1 MRSKELN
8 MNTHTY
14 DTIIIGAGPAG
25 YELAGLLAEGGK
37 HVCLIEK
44 AEQRVGGTCLT
55 EGCVPAKHF
64 LESAGYIAKASHFES
79 CGVEMKLE
87 HFDMG
92 KLSSSTQNLIVQQ
105 QNGILTT
112 LRRQKV
118 EICYGTASFVDEE
131 TIQLAESGE
140 QYTAGQ
146 IIIATGSRHRDHPTM
161 PLVEGKILSS
171 REVFEIDHI
180 PASLLVI
187 GAGAIGCEFASFFHA
202 MGAAVTLAEYTKAIL
217 PIEEPDLSRTLKREL
232 ERKGITVHVDA
243 EVSTHTVTAQGV
255 EVQMRVGKKQLE
267 GSYEMVLIAVGR
279 EPNTASLGL
288 EKASIESERGFISV
302 NERYQSV
309 TNTKLYAIGD
319 VIATPALAHVAYYE
333 AKRLSRLL
341 LEQSPLQPDPIFPS
355 VTFTIPQVASIGS
368 SETSLK
374 AEGRAVKSKKIFFKS
389 NAKAKIKGDD
399 SGFVKVIFDPESD
412 VIMGA
417 AIIGNDATE
426 LIHQFLIA
434 INKQVTLEELGEMIF
449 AHPTLSE
456 VVGEL

>member
-1 MRSKELN
+1 MQ
-8 MNTHTY
+8 TY

-37 HVCLIEK
+37 QVCLIEK

-79 CGVEMKLE
+79 CGVEMRLEYFEIEKL
-87 HFDMG
+87 
-92 KLSSSTQNLIVQQ
+92 KSSTQSLIEQMQ
-105 QNGILTT
+105 GGILTK
-112 LRRQKV
+112 LLKHKV
-118 EICYGTASFVDEE
+118 EIQYGTASFVDGD
-131 TIQLAESGE
+131 TIELSESGE
-140 QYTAGQ
+140 RLTADQ

-171 REVFEIDHI
+171 REVFKIEHI
-180 PASLLVI
+180 PMSVLVI
-187 GAGAIGCEFASFFHA
+187 GAGAIGCEFATFFHA

-217 PIEEPDLSRTLKREL
+217 PIEEADLSRTLKREL

-243 EVSTHTVTAQGV
+243 EVTEHSVSEQGV
-255 EVQMRVGKKQLE
+255 DVQMRVGKKQVE

-279 EPNTASLGL
+279 EPNTASLAL
-288 EKASIESERGFISV
+288 EKAGVESERGFV
-302 NERYQSV
+302 TVDANYQSV
-309 TNTKLYAIGD
+309 SNSRVYAIGD

-333 AKRLSRLL
+333 AKRLSRILL
-341 LEQSPLQPDPIFPS
+341 DQSPMEPSPIFPS
-355 VTFTIPQVASIGS
+355 VTFTTPQVASIGA
-368 SETSLK
+368 SEATLK
-374 AEGRAVKSKKIFFKS
+374 AEGRAAKSKKIFFKS

-399 SGFVKVIFDPESD
+399 SGFVKVIYDAQTQ
-412 VIMGA
+412 VILGA

-434 INKQVTLEELGEMIF
+434 INKQVTLGEFGEMIF

-456 VVGEL
+456 VIGELSH